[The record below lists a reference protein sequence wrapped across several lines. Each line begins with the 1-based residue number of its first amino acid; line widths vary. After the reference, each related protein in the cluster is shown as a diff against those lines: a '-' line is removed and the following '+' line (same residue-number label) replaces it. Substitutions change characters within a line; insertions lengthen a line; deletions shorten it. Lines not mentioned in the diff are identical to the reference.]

1 MSYTT
6 GEDRRTAFNI
16 NNRVGGIHHLNSGR
30 GADDDLLNEDDGG
43 DLSSDHS
50 VCDATRESF
59 WPVAIRYQAEPLEV
73 DIKQISAEKTVTD
86 RFRNSSEAIMMNMHS
101 HHHNKVLYHELNRS
115 KMLLQLISTDDYV
128 GSSNGPDED
137 HHHQHDHQLL

>member
-6 GEDRRTAFNI
+6 GEDRRTAFNV
-16 NNRVGGIHHLNSGR
+16 NNRVGIHHFNSR
-30 GADDDLLNEDDGG
+30 RADDDLQNEDDGA
-43 DLSSDHS
+43 DLSSDQS

-86 RFRNSSEAIMMNMHS
+86 RFRNSSEAIMNNHYS
-101 HHHNKVLYHELNRS
+101 HNQNKVLYHELNRS

-128 GSSNGPDED
+128 GCHDE
-137 HHHQHDHQLL
+137 DHQLL